1 MVKTSNL
8 LVLKRTKK
16 GGGEKKTTTENGGK
30 NAKPQGSSEWTG
42 LTGFQ
47 ITKTQTL
54 APINGLHK
62 LQLKPW
68 ALI

>member
-1 MVKTSNL
+1 MVKPSNA
-8 LVLKRTKK
+8 LVLNKTNER
-16 GGGEKKTTTENGGK
+16 GGATENGGK
-30 NAKPQGSSEWTG
+30 NAKPQGSSG
-42 LTGFQ
+42 LAGFQ

-54 APINGLHK
+54 APINELHK

>member
-1 MVKTSNL
+1 MVKPSNI
-8 LVLKRTKK
+8 LVLKRKE
-16 GGGEKKTTTENGGK
+16 GGGIKTTAGEKKK
-30 NAKPQGSSEWTG
+30 RNAKPQGG
-42 LTGFQ
+42 LERTCLNGCQ

-54 APINGLHK
+54 VPINELHK